1 MEILSAT
8 IFLYI
13 YIYKGRPMGWWHDD
27 IKRKK
32 ARSFLWTR
40 TRQQHLVRYIRMYVC
55 TSMLHRLYELPF
67 YPMPIC
73 TPRNLRV
80 ANALRPARWSLVQ
93 PCICRDLE
101 SEDEEDLYRPELTK
115 LRRIVGP
122 WLLRYQHQEVDQKN
136 WHSTNQNNRIW
147 ENKWIIEMIGYI

>member
-1 MEILSAT
+1 
-8 IFLYI
+8 
-13 YIYKGRPMGWWHDD
+13 
-27 IKRKK
+27 
-32 ARSFLWTR
+32 
-40 TRQQHLVRYIRMYVC
+40 MYVC

-67 YPMPIC
+67 YPRSIC

-101 SEDEEDLYRPELTK
+101 STEEEDLYRPELTK

-122 WLLRYQHQEVDQKN
+122 
-136 WHSTNQNNRIW
+136 
-147 ENKWIIEMIGYI
+147 